1 MRRLLVIGLSLC
13 LSLSGLASVT
23 LAQDKETKDGGTN
36 PGHVS
41 LTSTGNGSPIASD
54 NGDTIVYGDINTG
67 QGRHVIEEPTVDQNG
82 APAPADVAPAPAP
95 ASDEAPSGGSP
106 DVTGTDG
113 GGAPATVDNGNAH
126 LSATDGTAST
136 LGPGNASADPGTVDS
151 SLLDADGTYTD
162 ADAPPADISIA
173 DGGEA
178 APEPAPVTDAATDT
192 SSDTAAPADTSSTET
207 AVASETDRD
216 ADNEPDALEPDLGL
230 DPTTADT
237 DGDGVAD
244 GDELT
249 IYGTEPTV
257 FDTDGD
263 GVSDGEELF
272 GIQTD
277 PLVWDDF
284 SAENGAADETA
295 AQQMAAAPSPASTEG
310 EIALAQET
318 SENMTATDGNATTR
332 GPGSASAAPGRV
344 TRNSG
349 TALLGPDGTYH
360 VSDTAPPEVS
370 VSGDT
375 GVLSPAPD
383 AAATTTPTCDDYASW
398 YDAQLAYEAAGR
410 TDADPSLVSS
420 LDPDSDGIACEDGM

>member
-41 LTSTGNGSPIASD
+41 LTSTGNGSPIASN

-82 APAPADVAPAPAP
+82 EPAPADVAPAPAP

-178 APEPAPVTDAATDT
+178 APVPEPAPAA
-192 SSDTAAPADTSSTET
+192 DTAAEPADTTGAET
-207 AVASETDRD
+207 AAAPSEDLD
-216 ADNEPDALEPDLGL
+216 GDNEPDALEPDLGL
-230 DPTTADT
+230 DPTNADT

-244 GDELT
+244 GDELS

-277 PLVWDDF
+277 PLVGD
-284 SAENGAADETA
+284 
-295 AQQMAAAPSPASTEG
+295 
-310 EIALAQET
+310 
-318 SENMTATDGNATTR
+318 TDGDGVADGQT
-332 GPGSASAAPGRV
+332 SAS
-344 TRNSG
+344 
-349 TALLGPDGTYH
+349 
-360 VSDTAPPEVS
+360 E
-370 VSGDT
+370 
-375 GVLSPAPD
+375 
-383 AAATTTPTCDDYASW
+383 
-398 YDAQLAYEAAGR
+398 
-410 TDADPSLVSS
+410 
-420 LDPDSDGIACEDGM
+420 

>member
-1 MRRLLVIGLSLC
+1 LSV
-13 LSLSGLASVT
+13 SLSGFAGAAMAQQSSDTSLTTDADGSSVT
-23 LAQDKETKDGGTN
+23 STSGVNPTASGEGT
-36 PGHVS
+36 
-41 LTSTGNGSPIASD
+41 
-54 NGDTIVYGDINTG
+54 TIIYGDINTG
-67 QGRHVIEEPTVDQNG
+67 AAGHTVITPPTVIQSSAPPPVET
-82 APAPADVAPAPAP
+82 APAPEPAPAP
-95 ASDEAPSGGSP
+95 AADT
-106 DVTGTDG
+106 VTDT
-113 GGAPATVDNGNAH
+113 
-126 LSATDGTAST
+126 S
-136 LGPGNASADPGTVDS
+136 
-151 SLLDADGTYTD
+151 
-162 ADAPPADISIA
+162 
-173 DGGEA
+173 
-178 APEPAPVTDAATDT
+178 TDAA
-192 SSDTAAPADTSSTET
+192 AAPADTSGTES
-207 AVASETDRD
+207 AVASETDLD

-272 GIQTD
+272 GIQSD

-284 SAENGAADETA
+284 STESVATDETA